1 MKRLLHIVASPREDK
16 SRTLQ
21 ISKVFLDSFLKAHQD
36 WIIDELNLAKE
47 QLPQLTMKSVSGK
60 YVLLSGKELFGSLK
74 DSWAEIVQQIER
86 FKTADFFLISTPMWN
101 FNIPYMLKHYIDLIV
116 QPKYLFQYN
125 DKGVAEGL
133 VKNKKMVIIASRGG
147 RYEGKE
153 KGFDFQEPY
162 MRMIFNFVG
171 IMDIEFIKAEPT
183 DMGVKIQIWN
193 GSRRHRRIQA
203 RKQHAHSLQ
212 SGPLFSHQYLG
223 K

>member
-21 ISKVFLDSFLKAHQD
+21 ISKVFLDTFLKTHPN

-47 QLPQLTMKSVSGK
+47 SLPQLTMKSVSGK

-125 DKGVAEGL
+125 ESGGTEGL

-153 KGFDFQEPY
+153 KGFDYQEPY

-171 IMDIEFIKAEPT
+171 IMDIDFIKAEPT
-183 DMGVKIQIWN
+183 DMGVKIQKEKILEAQK
-193 GSRRHRRIQA
+193 QA
-203 RKQHAHSLQ
+203 QELAAKI
-212 SGPLFSHQYLG
+212 
-223 K
+223 